1 MVAAGHVVGF
11 GGVVTYPKAEDA
23 ARAAA
28 EAPLGT
34 FVLETDGPYLAPV
47 PYRGKRNEPAY
58 LRQTAEKVAALRG
71 MSVDVLAEA
80 TSAVADGFF
89 LGGRGS
95 SRATQ
100 Q

>member
-1 MVAAGHVVGF
+1 
-11 GGVVTYPKAEDA
+11 
-23 ARAAA
+23 
-28 EAPLGT
+28 
-34 FVLETDGPYLAPV
+34 
-47 PYRGKRNEPAY
+47 
-58 LRQTAEKVAALRG
+58 